1 METCRQAALCACAV
15 SLAYGILSHLLPT
28 ERFAKQLRLIL
39 TLLLLIALIQPF
51 LHQDV
56 SLPALAIQEDSQSA
70 YTQQYTQALIRQTE
84 AHLADALL
92 EQLEAAG
99 VACQKVQV
107 EIHIDQQG
115 GIDIREVRLQ
125 CADFQAA
132 VTKLHR
138 TLGADITITEVD
150 VW

>member
-1 METCRQAALCACAV
+1 MQTGGAMRLCSESCLRDSLPPDANRAICKAAAADTDPAV
-15 SLAYGILSHLLPT
+15 VDRIDPA
-28 ERFAKQLRLIL
+28 FLR
-39 TLLLLIALIQPF
+39 
-51 LHQDV
+51 QDV

-70 YTQQYTQALIRQTE
+70 YTQQYTQALTRQTE

-132 VTKLHR
+132 VTQLHR